1 MVSLP
6 IPLGEIS
13 EWREYKA
20 VNIHTQV
27 KVEFFK
33 DHEGLFSGINAQI
46 LGEKLACLGD
56 GHDGV
61 WNIFPKVGTAEQ
73 REEILDCYHNHGKL
87 VQSARYSGSDG

>member
-33 DHEGLFSGINAQI
+33 DHEGLFSGINGQT

-73 REEILDCYHNHGKL
+73 QEEILDWYHNHGKL